1 VALEA
6 SVVDDVQ
13 RPERIEAYVG
23 KEKYYCDVLVFFQK
37 EMEQKG
43 WEEVHN
49 QYVFSGDARADGLLV
64 RMYAGE

>member
-23 KEKYYCDVLVFFQK
+23 KKYYRDVLVFFQK

-49 QYVFSGDARADGLLV
+49 QYVFSGDARADDLLV